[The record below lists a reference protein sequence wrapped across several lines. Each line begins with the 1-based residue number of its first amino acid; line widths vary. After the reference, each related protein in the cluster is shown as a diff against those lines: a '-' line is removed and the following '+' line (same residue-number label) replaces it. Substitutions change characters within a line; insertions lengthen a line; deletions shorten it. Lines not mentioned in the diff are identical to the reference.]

1 MCNIVGSATVL
12 KINCLGFI
20 SPFTIYYMGKFISS
34 LSLDFLPYKME
45 MIISVSCIYCEN

>member
-1 MCNIVGSATVL
+1 MCDIVGSATVL

-34 LSLDFLPYKME
+34 LSLDFLICEIEP
-45 MIISVSCIYCEN
+45 MIPTFRDR